1 MKKILLVEDDI
12 KLNSSLVT
20 SLSNEGY
27 EVDSA
32 FNLQQAEEK
41 YECAGLIIL
50 DVMLP
55 DGNGMDFCKKIRNS
69 SSRVPI
75 IFLTS
80 CDEEREI
87 DQGFEYGADDY
98 LTKPFR
104 LRELLMRVNAV
115 FRRCYSESEN
125 NNLSSLEQKLLEY
138 LMLNKEQFVTRD
150 QILAHLWDSKGNF
163 VNDNTLSVTIS
174 RLREKLTNGK
184 IITRRGI
191 GYKWTQQTNL

>member
-1 MKKILLVEDDI
+1 MKKIVLVEDDV

-20 SLSNEGY
+20 ALTNEGY
-27 EVDSA
+27 EVESA
-32 FNLQQAEEK
+32 FTVKEAEEK
-41 YECAGLIIL
+41 YSGAGLMIL

-55 DGNGMDFCKKIRNS
+55 DGNGIDLCKKIRS
-69 SSRVPI
+69 RSSRIPV

-87 DQGFEYGADDY
+87 DAGFEIGADDY
-98 LTKPFR
+98 ITKPFR

-115 FRRCYSESEN
+115 FRRCYPETEDT
-125 NNLSSLEQKLLEY
+125 NLSALEQNLLDY
-138 LMLNKEQFVTRD
+138 LMLNKEQYVTRD
-150 QILAHLWDSKGNF
+150 QILSHLWDSKGNF

-184 IITRRGI
+184 IVTRRGM
-191 GYKWTQQTNL
+191 GYKWTQQINS

>member
-1 MKKILLVEDDI
+1 MKKIMLVEDDV

-20 SLSNEGY
+20 ALETEGY

-32 FNLQQAEEK
+32 FTIEEAEEK
-41 YECAGLIIL
+41 YSGAELLIL

-55 DGNGMDFCKKIRNS
+55 DGNGMDLCKKIRNS
-69 SSRVPI
+69 SSKIPV

-87 DQGFEYGADDY
+87 DAGFESGADDY
-98 LTKPFR
+98 ITKPFR
-104 LRELLMRVNAV
+104 LQELLMRVKAV
-115 FRRCYSESEN
+115 FRRCYPETEN
-125 NNLSSLEQKLLEY
+125 NNLSALEKNLLDY
-138 LMLNKEQFVTRD
+138 LMLNKEQYVTRD

-174 RLREKLTNGK
+174 RLREKLTDGK
-184 IITRRGI
+184 IVTRRGM
-191 GYKWTQQTNL
+191 GYKWTQQTNS